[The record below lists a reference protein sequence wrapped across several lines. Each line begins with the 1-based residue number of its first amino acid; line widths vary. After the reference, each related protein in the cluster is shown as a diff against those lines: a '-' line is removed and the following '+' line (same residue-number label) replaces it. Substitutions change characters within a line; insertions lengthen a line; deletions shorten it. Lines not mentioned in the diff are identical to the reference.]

1 MKKSAEPLL
10 TAARRLAKVWR
21 GMISNGGDDEDED
34 EDAVVVLVLGGL
46 SQPWVSART
55 KPIT

>member
-1 MKKSAEPLL
+1 MKKSATEVL

-21 GMISNGGDDEDED
+21 GIISKGGGVDDGEEVVV
-34 EDAVVVLVLGGL
+34 VVVLLT